1 MILGSHATVTGATNR
16 TVVGLNGTI
25 TDETRHMIILETA
38 GGAKMIPKKYTTM
51 RVGELQVH
59 GMEMRG
65 RLHERLTGP

>member
-1 MILGSHATVTGATNR
+1 MILGSHATVTGATSHAL
-16 TVVGLNGTI
+16 VGLNGTI

-38 GGAKMIPKKYTTM
+38 GGAKMIPKKHTTM